1 MRKRH
6 IICFV
11 FSAYALLS
19 AIPAYGTLLDLT
31 VEYEGTING
40 AILQRFSPETSTGTG
55 QVEPFVR
62 IQGKG
67 VQEGYN
73 TDGTAEFETKSSLWT
88 NSLLLSDVAVVLI
101 DGVNYRG
108 FLLDINQSKGSRS
121 LLSLDELKVYLEPS
135 GNLTGYPAGFGSP
148 VYDLDA
154 GEDSWVKLDTGLAG
168 SGSGSGDM
176 LALIPDSVFAGSG
189 QYVYLYSKFG
199 MNESCNGGFEE
210 WATQVPEPGTLFFFG
225 LGAVLL
231 RRKCRTTTDSA
242 KV

>member
-1 MRKRH
+1 MIKRH
-6 IICFV
+6 ITCFV
-11 FSAYALLS
+11 FSAHALLF

-40 AILQRFSPETSTGTG
+40 AMFQRFSPETSTGTG
-55 QVEPFVR
+55 LVEPFVR
-62 IQGKG
+62 VQGKG

-73 TDGTAEFETKSSLWT
+73 TDGTVEFDTKSSVWT
-88 NSLLLSDVAVVLI
+88 NSLLLSDVAVVPVE
-101 DGVNYRG
+101 GVNYRG

-135 GNLTGYPAGFGSP
+135 GNLSAYPESFGSP
-148 VYDLDA
+148 VYDLDS

-210 WATQVPEPGTLFFFG
+210 WATQVPEPGTLLFLGF
-225 LGAVLL
+225 GAVMF
-231 RRKCRTTTDSA
+231 RAIA
-242 KV
+242 KNRG

>member
-11 FSAYALLS
+11 FCASALLS

-40 AILQRFSPETSTGTG
+40 AIFQRFSPETSTGTG

-67 VQEGYN
+67 VEEGYN
-73 TDGTAEFETKSSLWT
+73 TEGTTEFDTKSSLWT
-88 NSLLLSDVAVVLI
+88 NSLLLSDVAVVTVE
-101 DGVNYRG
+101 GVNYRG
-108 FLLDINQSKGSRS
+108 FLLDINQSEGAKG
-121 LLSLDELKVYLEPS
+121 LLSLDELKVYLEGS
-135 GNLTGYPAGFGSP
+135 GDISAYPDSFGSP

-154 GEDSWVKLDTGLAG
+154 GEDSWVKLDTGLVG

-176 LALIPDSVFAGSG
+176 LALIPESVFAGPG

-199 MNESCNGGFEE
+199 VNESCNGGFEE
-210 WATQVPEPGTLFFFG
+210 WATQVPEPGSLLLLG
-225 LGAVLL
+225 LSAAML
-231 RRKCRTTTDSA
+231 RANTKNRR
-242 KV
+242 

>member
-1 MRKRH
+1 MIKRH

-11 FSAYALLS
+11 FSMSALLFT
-19 AIPAYGTLLDLT
+19 IPAYGTLLDLT

-40 AILQRFSPETSTGTG
+40 AIFQRFNPEMSTGTG
-55 QVEPFVR
+55 LIGTFVR

-73 TDGTAEFETKSSLWT
+73 TDGTAEFDTKSSLWT
-88 NSLLLSDVAVVLI
+88 SSLLLSDVALVLI

-108 FLLDINQSKGSRS
+108 FLLDINQSEGSRS

-135 GNLTGYPAGFGSP
+135 GGLTGYPAGFGLP
-148 VYDLDA
+148 IYDLDA

-176 LALIPDSVFAGSG
+176 LALIPDSVFVGSG

-210 WATQVPEPGTLFFFG
+210 WATQVPEPGTLFFLG
-225 LGAVLL
+225 LGAVML
-231 RRKCRTTTDSA
+231 RKKR
-242 KV
+242 